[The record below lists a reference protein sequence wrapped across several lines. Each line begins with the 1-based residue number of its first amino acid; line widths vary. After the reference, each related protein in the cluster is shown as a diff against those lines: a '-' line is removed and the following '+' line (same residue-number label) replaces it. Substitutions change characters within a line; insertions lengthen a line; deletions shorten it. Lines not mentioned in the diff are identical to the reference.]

1 MEIQTLKIFQ
11 KHIIRSVIHD
21 VNNTLISNDA
31 LKNVFALRV
40 TSDKSLLLLSNTN
53 AIASD

>member
-31 LKNVFALRV
+31 LKQCFRIEGDKCQV
-40 TSDKSLLLLSNTN
+40 TLIIIKYKCNCW
-53 AIASD
+53 